1 MHAVIRTYS
10 GRVAIELFDLLEKQ
24 KADAEKLIGS
34 VKGFVSY
41 SLIRTGK
48 GGLSI
53 SVFETK
59 AGANASTKKASAW
72 IKKNAAGANAKPP
85 IIVEGSVITHINK

>member
-10 GRVAIELFDLLEKQ
+10 GKGAKDLFDLLEKH
-24 KADAEKLIGS
+24 KADAETLIRS

-41 SLIRTGK
+41 SLVRTAS

-53 SVFETK
+53 SIFETK
-59 AGANASTKKASAW
+59 TGANASTRRARDW
-72 IKKNAAGANAKPP
+72 IKKNAPSASTKQPV
-85 IIVEGSVITHINK
+85 IVEGSVINHFNK